1 MNKTRTNYL
10 LVVSLVLI
18 AAILILSIA
27 GCSSSAT
34 TANPATTPPAAAQ
47 AVTTPPAATPAGN
60 AVTINVVAQN
70 MAFDQSTITV
80 KAGAQVTLNFNNK
93 DTMPHNVAF
102 YTDQSAAQVIY
113 KGEGFSGPAS
123 KTYTFTAPTTPGTY
137 FFRCD
142 VHPTKMTGQFIVQ

>member
-1 MNKTRTNYL
+1 MKTIRSNYL
-10 LVVSLVLI
+10 LAISLVLI
-18 AAILILSIA
+18 AVSLLISVA

-34 TANPATTPPAAAQ
+34 TTIPATTAMAATKA
-47 AVTTPPAATPAGN
+47 ATSPPAATPAEN

-93 DTMPHNVAF
+93 DTAPHNVAI
-102 YTDQSAAQVIY
+102 YTDQSAVQVIY
-113 KGEGFSGPAS
+113 KGEVFSGPAS